1 MCMKIK
7 NKIIK
12 KSEII
17 PHSSFKAFCSF
28 KKQSLIDYRI
38 LVLVIFTKIIT
49 SALKKL
55 IKLPNPYDLGSS

>member
-38 LVLVIFTKIIT
+38 SFW
-49 SALKKL
+49 
-55 IKLPNPYDLGSS
+55 